1 MCGLLVH
8 TITYKSRDIMIPLY
22 KALVRPIIEYANP
35 VWSPYSREH
44 IDLIEDIQHY
54 FTKRIIGLKDVDY
67 EGRLRILKLPSLEY
81 RRVRD
86 DLIEVYKICHKI
98 LDPCK

>member
-8 TITYKSRDIMIPLY
+8 TITYKSRDIIMIPLY

-35 VWSPYSREH
+35 VWSPYSRDH

-81 RRVRD
+81 RRVRG
-86 DLIEVYKICHKI
+86 DLLRSTKFVTRSMIH
-98 LDPCK
+98 